1 MIPLCANHS
10 CSRGRKTLRWR
21 YCSSRLAKRLN
32 TEATH
37 MGARHTPRPRCNAVI
52 QGFPNCLLGLT
63 AREGGLCNLSDLA
76 AKKLDRR
83 PVATQ
88 RAACADVCL
97 DRSSNC
103 SGSHA
108 NRPNWLP
115 IIPALTDAQM
125 PDPFPA
131 LEVLGRSQLAPG
143 KPGCQ
148 AFKEEF

>member
-32 TEATH
+32 TAATH
-37 MGARHTPRPRCNAVI
+37 MGARHTPRPRCNVEL
-52 QGFPNCLLGLT
+52 QGFPNCLFGLT

-76 AKKLDRR
+76 AKKLGHR

-88 RAACADVCL
+88 RAACVDVCL
-97 DRSSNC
+97 ERLFRC

-108 NRPNWLP
+108 NRPNWFP
-115 IIPALTDAQM
+115 IIPALTLRQ
-125 PDPFPA
+125 
-131 LEVLGRSQLAPG
+131 
-143 KPGCQ
+143 Q
-148 AFKEEF
+148 AADRL